1 MRARRG
7 QIGRAAGAVPS
18 PRRRGPEPATEQRA
32 VSRTAVVAPV
42 LIGAAVIGSASEAVA
57 HGVGGRTDLPVPV
70 WNLVWAA
77 SFAVAVSFVA
87 LGLFWNEPKLGPA
100 AEGAA
105 LPSAAQRIGR
115 ALLPPARIL
124 GLAGLAVVGYAGLW
138 GNQNPSVN
146 IAPIAFFVIFWVG
159 IQILSTVLGDVWGGF
174 NPFWALADAG
184 AWLRTKAASAPLP
197 PTGAGTGSRWWAVA
211 AILSFAW
218 LELAYHDGDS
228 PRSIGVYLAVYAS
241 AMVLGGAVFGRRWG
255 RDADGFGVLFTMIGA
270 MAPLGRDGS
279 GIWRRRP
286 PLAGLSAIEAR
297 PGTVAFVLAVL
308 GSTSF
313 DGFTRSSLWLDV
325 ASNRSGWELTAVN
338 TLGLAFAIGIVAAVY
353 RGAIAVMAGL
363 TGRPEAD
370 LARAF
375 APSLIPVVVAYSVAH
390 YFSFLVLEG
399 QAVYALASD
408 PFGMGWDLFGTVE
421 YQVNYTWISTS
432 AIAWTQTAAIA
443 AGHAM
448 GVAVAHDRALELFE
462 SNRLAVRSQYP
473 MLAAMLFY
481 TVTGLFLLLGT

>member
-1 MRARRG
+1 MRARR
-7 QIGRAAGAVPS
+7 R
-18 PRRRGPEPATEQRA
+18 QRA
-32 VSRTAVVAPV
+32 VGWAARVAPV
-42 LIGAAVIGSASEAVA
+42 LIGATVLGSASEAVA
-57 HGVGGRTDLPVPV
+57 HGVGGRTDLPIPV

-87 LGLFWNEPKLGPA
+87 LGLFWTEPKLGPA

-105 LPSAAQRIGR
+105 LPPAAQRIGR
-115 ALLPPARIL
+115 ALLPPARFL
-124 GLAGLAVVGYAGLW
+124 GLAGLAVVGYAALW

-159 IQILSTVLGDVWGGF
+159 IQILSAVLGDLWGGF
-174 NPFWALADAG
+174 NPFWTLADAS
-184 AWLRTKAASAPLP
+184 ARLRAKATSAPAP
-197 PTGAGTGSRWWAVA
+197 PTGAGAGHQWWAVA

-218 LELAYHDGDS
+218 LELAYHDSDS
-228 PRSIGVYLAVYAS
+228 PRSIGAYLAVYTL
-241 AMVLGGAVFGRRWG
+241 AMILGGAVFGRGWG
-255 RDADGFGVLFTMIGA
+255 RGADGFGVLFTMIGS
-270 MAPLGRDGS
+270 MAPLGRDRS
-279 GIWRRRP
+279 GIWRRRS
-286 PLAGLSAIEAR
+286 PLAGLSALEAR

-313 DGFTRSSLWLDV
+313 DGFTRSSLWLEV

-338 TLGLAFAIGIVAAVY
+338 TLGLAFSIGIVAAVY

-363 TGRPEAD
+363 TGRLEAD

-408 PFGMGWDLFGTVE
+408 PFGMGWDLFGTVG

-432 AIAWTQTAAIA
+432 AIAWIQTAAIA
-443 AGHAM
+443 VGHAM
-448 GVAVAHDRALELFE
+448 GVAVAHDRALELFD
-462 SNRLAVRSQYP
+462 SHRLAVRSQYP
-473 MLAAMLFY
+473 MLVAMLFY